1 MPELAIPH
9 PRFIAVWLRNVRVWR
24 RYAGPS
30 LLGNFGE
37 PLLYLLGLG
46 YGLGRYIEGMADM
59 PYMVYLASGILCAT
73 AMNTASFEGLYAAYT
88 RMTRQDTYGAMLATP
103 LQLPEVVAGEVAWC
117 ATKSLISGVTL
128 FVVALALG
136 AIPLDPATLTV
147 LPVVILIGLTFG
159 ALAMLIT
166 SLAPSYDFFLYYFT
180 LFITPMFL
188 FSGVFYP
195 VDTLPAWLQTAI
207 HFLPLVHGVDLV
219 RPILAGHAPD
229 AIGLHLLV
237 LGLYLV
243 GAYQLAVMRL
253 RRRLLV

>member
-1 MPELAIPH
+1 MPQLAIPN
-9 PRFIAVWLRNVRVWR
+9 PRFAAVWLRNVRVWR

-103 LQLPEVVAGEVAWC
+103 LQLPEVVAGEVSWC

-128 FVVALALG
+128 FLVALALG
-136 AIPLDPATLTV
+136 AIPPDPATLAV
-147 LPVVILIGLTFG
+147 LPVVVLIGLTFG

-195 VDTLPAWLQTAI
+195 VDTLPGWLQTAI
-207 HFLPLVHGVDLV
+207 HFLPLVHGVELV
-219 RPILAGHAPD
+219 RPILAGQVPD
-229 AIGLHLLV
+229 AIGIHLVV

-243 GAYQLAVMRL
+243 GAYQLAVGQL

>member
-1 MPELAIPH
+1 MFPLAAPH
-9 PRFIAVWLRNVRVWR
+9 PRFVAVWLRNVRVWR
-24 RYAGPS
+24 RYALPS

-46 YGLGRYIEGMADM
+46 YGLGRYISGMADM
-59 PYMVYLASGILCAT
+59 PYMAYLASGILCAT

-128 FVVALALG
+128 FIVALALG
-136 AIPLDPATLTV
+136 AIPAEPATLAA
-147 LPVVILIGLTFG
+147 LPVVVVIGLTFG

-195 VDTLPAWLQTAI
+195 VDTLPDWLQTAI
-207 HFLPLVHGVDLV
+207 HFLPLVHGVELV
-219 RPILAGHAPD
+219 RPILAGQVPE

-237 LGLYLV
+237 LALYLV
-243 GAYQLAVMRL
+243 VAYQLAVARL

>member
-1 MPELAIPH
+1 
-9 PRFIAVWLRNVRVWR
+9 
-24 RYAGPS
+24 
-30 LLGNFGE
+30 
-37 PLLYLLGLG
+37 
-46 YGLGRYIEGMADM
+46 MADM

-219 RPILAGHAPD
+219 RPILAG
-229 AIGLHLLV
+229 
-237 LGLYLV
+237 
-243 GAYQLAVMRL
+243 
-253 RRRLLV
+253 